1 MAKKMFFVVQPYE
14 LGKRGAL
21 KAGVPMEVRTAGD
34 AVRVAKRMALVKS
47 GVVAFSREVDPETD
61 DTEDPVI
68 IASFGAV
75 PDGELGVA

>member
-1 MAKKMFFVVQPYE
+1 MAKKTFFVVQPYE